1 MKGKSLH
8 SKSAELASANDDAR
22 REIDDFLRALES
34 YPLGFAAEPGIS
46 FDDYRSQLRMLTRA
60 GPFREPKSNKN

>member
-1 MKGKSLH
+1 MKGKSPH
-8 SKSAELASANDDAR
+8 SKSAVLTSANDDVR

-46 FDDYRSQLRMLTRA
+46 FDDYRTKLMTLARA
-60 GPFREPKSNKN
+60 GPFRERKSIKN